1 MPQPV
6 SVTDMDATIL
16 GAWMA
21 TGLTLFIFSFLYQD
35 NPLFKLAEHLY
46 VGVSV
51 GPWKD

>member
-1 MPQPV
+1 M

-35 NPLFKLAEHLY
+35 NPLLQAGRASVRGR
-46 VGVSV
+46 VGRVHDRQGV
-51 GPWKD
+51 